1 MIKEIQKRPF
11 VRPLFIWIAGI
22 VLQSF
27 VSVGLYS
34 FLLLLFPAVIL
45 LVSYLFGSRYQAE
58 SVYSGRWV
66 WGMTFVSLLLFLSVQ
81 MTAYHENRTVRTSP
95 NRLQEWA
102 ETMQQRLIE
111 PFDRLSLS
119 DSEKSVLAAITL
131 GERQSMPKVV
141 RTQFSVTGVAHILS
155 VSGFHVAIVCSFLSM
170 IFSFFCRGRMGKW
183 VKYVLTVIL
192 LWIFTAI
199 TGLAASSV
207 RAAVMLMLYLTG
219 RQLSYRADGYNT
231 LAAAAF
237 CMLAYNPFY
246 LFDTGFQLS
255 YMAVWSILF
264 LQPRLNNLLIVKNPL
279 LSAPWGCVTVTLAAQ
294 AGVTFLCLYYFGYF
308 SVVFLFTNLP
318 LTLLATLLIPMALFW
333 IFLPPS
339 FFLSA
344 WLQFCIEK
352 LTCSMMWV
360 VETFSRIPGSTVTF
374 HFSFVMMLASYL
386 SLSLSFIYFVN
397 KRPLFLISSLFL
409 LLIVLF
415 LMLID
420 KYLHIR
426 I

>member
-1 MIKEIQKRPF
+1 MIKEILKRPF

-27 VSVGLYS
+27 VSVGFYS
-34 FLLLLFPAVIL
+34 FLLLLFPVIIL
-45 LVSYLFGSRYQAE
+45 LVSYLFSSRYQTE
-58 SVYSGRWV
+58 PVYNGRWV
-66 WGMTFVSLLLFLSVQ
+66 WGIVFISILLFLSVQ
-81 MTAYHENRTVRTSP
+81 MTAYHENKTVSTSP
-95 NRLQEWA
+95 NRLQELTKA
-102 ETMQQRLIE
+102 MQQHLIE

-119 DSEKSVLAAITL
+119 DVEKSVLTAITL
-131 GERQSMPKVV
+131 GERQSMPRVV
-141 RTQFSVTGVAHILS
+141 RTQFSVAGVAHILS

-170 IFSFFCRGRMGKW
+170 VLSFFCRGRIGKW
-183 VKYVLTVIL
+183 VKYVLMIIL

-207 RAAVMLMLYLTG
+207 RAATMLMLYLTG
-219 RQLSYRADGYNT
+219 RQLSYMADGYNT
-231 LAAAAF
+231 LAASAF
-237 CMLAYNPFY
+237 CMLVYNPFY
-246 LFDTGFQLS
+246 LFDIGFQLS

-264 LQPRLNNLLIVKNPL
+264 LQSRLKNLLVVKNPL
-279 LSAPWGCVTVTLAAQ
+279 LSTPWGCITVTLAAQ
-294 AGVTFLCLYYFGYF
+294 IGVTFLCLYYFGYF

-318 LTLLATLLIPMALFW
+318 LTLIATLLIPMALFW

-339 FFLSA
+339 FFLST

-352 LTCSMMWV
+352 LTYSMMWI

-374 HFSFVMMLASYL
+374 HFSFVMMLLSYL

-397 KRPLFLISSLFL
+397 KNPRLLIGSLLL

-420 KYLHIR
+420 KYLHIQ

>member
-11 VRPLFIWIAGI
+11 VRPLFVWIAGI

-27 VSVGLYS
+27 VPVGFYS
-34 FLLLLFPAVIL
+34 FLFLLFPVVVL
-45 LVSYLFGSRYQAE
+45 LASYLVGNRYQMAP
-58 SVYSGRWV
+58 VYGGRWV
-66 WGMTFVSLLLFLSVQ
+66 WGMAFISILLFLSVQ
-81 MTAYHENRTVRTSP
+81 MTAYHEGKTAATSP
-95 NRLQEWA
+95 NRLQELTKA
-102 ETMQQRLIE
+102 MQQRLIE

-119 DSEKSVLAAITL
+119 DADKSVLAAITL
-131 GERQSMPKVV
+131 GERQSMPRVV

-170 IFSFFCRGRMGKW
+170 VFSFFCRGHMGKW
-183 VKYVLTVIL
+183 VKYVLTIVF
-192 LWIFTAI
+192 LWVFTAI

-219 RQLSYRADGYNT
+219 RQLSYMTDGYNT
-231 LAAAAF
+231 LAASAF
-237 CMLAYNPFY
+237 CMLVYNPFY
-246 LFDTGFQLS
+246 LFDIGFQLS

-264 LQPRLNNLLIVKNPL
+264 LQPRLDRLFIVRNPL
-279 LSAPWGCVTVTLAAQ
+279 LSTPWGCVTVTLAAQ

-308 SVVFLFTNLP
+308 SLVFLFTNLP
-318 LTLLATLLIPMALFW
+318 LTLIATLLIPMALFW
-333 IFLPPS
+333 IFLPPG

-352 LTCSMMWV
+352 LTYSMMWI

-374 HFSFVMMLASYL
+374 HFSFVMMLISYL
-386 SLSLSFIYFVN
+386 SFLLSFVYVIN
-397 KRPLFLISSLFL
+397 KRPQLLIGSLLL
-409 LLIVLF
+409 LLIVLI
-415 LMLID
+415 LMLIE
-420 KYLHIR
+420 KYLHIQ

>member
-1 MIKEIQKRPF
+1 VF
-11 VRPLFIWIAGI
+11 
-22 VLQSF
+22 
-27 VSVGLYS
+27 
-34 FLLLLFPAVIL
+34 FPAVIL
-45 LVSYLFGSRYQAE
+45 LTSYLVSSRYQME
-58 SVYSGRWV
+58 PVYSGRWV
-66 WGMTFVSLLLFLSVQ
+66 WGLAFLSLLLFLSVQ
-81 MTAYHENRTVRTSP
+81 MTAYHENKAVRTSP
-95 NRLQEWA
+95 TRLQEWA
-102 ETMQQRLIE
+102 KAMQQRLVE

-170 IFSFFCRGRMGKW
+170 VLSFFCRGAIGRW
-183 VKYVLTVIL
+183 VKYVLIIIL

-207 RAAVMLMLYLTG
+207 RAAIMLMLYLTG
-219 RQLSYRADGYNT
+219 RQLSYMTDGYNT
-231 LAAAAF
+231 LAASAF
-237 CMLAYNPFY
+237 CMLVYNPFY
-246 LFDTGFQLS
+246 LFDIGFQLS

-264 LQPRLNNLLIVKNPL
+264 LQPRLNNLLVARNPL
-279 LSAPWGCVTVTLAAQ
+279 LSTPWGWVTVTLAAQ

-344 WLQFCIEK
+344 WLQVCIEK
-352 LTCSMMWV
+352 LTHSIMWI
-360 VETFSRIPGSTVTF
+360 VEAFSRIPGGTVTF
-374 HFSFVMMLASYL
+374 HFSFVMMLISYL
-386 SLSLSFIYFVN
+386 SLSLSCIYFVN
-397 KRPLFLISSLFL
+397 KRPPFLLSSLFF

-420 KYLHIR
+420 KYLHIQ

>member
-11 VRPLFIWIAGI
+11 VRPLFIWITGI

-27 VSVGLYS
+27 VSLGLYS
-34 FLLLLFPAVIL
+34 LLLLLFPAVVL
-45 LVSYLFGSRYQAE
+45 LISYLFSSRYHTE
-58 SVYSGRWV
+58 PVYGGRWV
-66 WGMTFVSLLLFLSVQ
+66 WGMAFISLLLFLSVQ
-81 MTAYHENRTVRTSP
+81 MTAYHENKAARTSP
-95 NRLQEWA
+95 TRLQVWTKA
-102 ETMQQRLIE
+102 MQQRLVE
-111 PFDRLSLS
+111 PFDTLSLT

-141 RTQFSVTGVAHILS
+141 RTQFSVTGVAHLLS
-155 VSGFHVAIVCSFLSM
+155 VSGFHVAIVCSFLSLVL
-170 IFSFFCRGRMGKW
+170 SFFCRGRIGKW
-183 VKYVLTVIL
+183 VKYVLMIVL

-219 RQLSYRADGYNT
+219 RQLSYMTDGYNT
-231 LAAAAF
+231 LAASAF
-237 CMLAYNPFY
+237 CMLVYNPFY
-246 LFDTGFQLS
+246 LFDIGFQLS

-264 LQPRLNNLLIVKNPL
+264 LQPRLNHLLVVKNPL
-279 LSAPWGCVTVTLAAQ
+279 LSAPWGCITVTLAAQ

-318 LTLLATLLIPMALFW
+318 LTFIATLLIPMALFW
-333 IFLPPS
+333 VFLPPG
-339 FFLSA
+339 FFLST

-352 LTCSMMWV
+352 LTHSMMWI
-360 VETFSRIPGSTVTF
+360 VEAFSRIPGSTVPF
-374 HFSFVMMLASYL
+374 HFSFVMMLVSYL
-386 SLSLSFIYFVN
+386 SLSLSFIYFIN
-397 KRPLFLISSLFL
+397 KRPRLLIGSLFL
-409 LLIVLF
+409 LSIVLF

-420 KYLHIR
+420 KYLHIQ